1 MTTNEV
7 IIFIVIID
15 ELECKGYFNIIK
27 QLTHVNNFKKILIKN
42 KKKRLI
48 LPLVILIRYYILF

>member
-1 MTTNEV
+1 MKKMTTNEV

-42 KKKRLI
+42 KKKIFKTICSI
-48 LPLVILIRYYILF
+48 L

>member
-42 KKKRLI
+42 KKKIFKTICSI
-48 LPLVILIRYYILF
+48 L